1 MCTQGRSKAQLD
13 REAEFR
19 KLFQLA
25 ETDLLVGD
33 WSGAY
38 MKGVARQ
45 GRLFVFTEH
54 LAFCSTLFGVKT
66 CFTVPF
72 VDILSIEKTVENLT
86 PGFVVRTAGQELHF
100 GGIYNRTKCLE
111 MINSVW
117 KGRYVLVEVGGD
129 NEEAELDGSSGG
141 GSTTEVIPEEVAM
154 RRCLLRGHV

>member
-1 MCTQGRSKAQLD
+1 
-13 REAEFR
+13 
-19 KLFQLA
+19 
-25 ETDLLVGD
+25 
-33 WSGAY
+33 

-72 VDILSIEKTVENLT
+72 VDVLSIEKTVENLT

-100 GGIYNRTKCLE
+100 GGIYNRAKCLD

-117 KGRYVLVEVGGD
+117 KGRYVLVEVGAD
-129 NEEAELDGSSGG
+129 HEEAELLHGDSTG
-141 GSTTEVIPEEVAM
+141 GSKAEEIPEEVRMDFLHILSAV
-154 RRCLLRGHV
+154 CT